1 MDLAADELEVL
12 ITQLHDSVISR
23 LTEEHRRLAL
33 YRNRIPSA
41 VVRRVSDAKLHCL
54 PPGRISHRLLQPLS
68 RASSIALDLL
78 RQRLV
83 DASPEKMLARG
94 YSITLKD
101 GKVVKDA
108 TLLNEKDE
116 ILTRFYRGK

>member
-1 MDLAADELEVL
+1 MAMAV
-12 ITQLHDSVISR
+12 SR
-23 LTEEHRRLAL
+23 KTGDRKT
-33 YRNRIPSA
+33 NA
-41 VVRRVSDAKLHCL
+41 VPEK
-54 PPGRISHRLLQPLS
+54 RISYRPERDISQAVTTSLS
-68 RASSIALDLL
+68 RQQHRLDLL

-116 ILTRFYRGK
+116 ILTRFYRGEVTSVVNHKS

>member
-1 MDLAADELEVL
+1 MCIRD
-12 ITQLHDSVISR
+12 R
-23 LTEEHRRLAL
+23 

-41 VVRRVSDAKLHCL
+41 VVRRVSDAKLAL
-54 PPGRISHRLLQPLS
+54 LTARKDISQAVTTSLARQQHR
-68 RASSIALDLL
+68 LDLL

-116 ILTRFYRGK
+116 ILTRFYRGEVTSVVNHKS